1 MFRTTVFGLTRPL
14 HVIAVLGSA
23 QTLAWGSTYYLPAI
37 LANSMAAELGLS
49 TAWVFVSFS
58 AGLLLTAFLGP
69 GAGRLID
76 LFGGRRVLAC
86 SSVIFAA
93 GLAMLG
99 TSSGVAS
106 LVFSWLI
113 IGVGMSAGLYE
124 AAFATL
130 ARIYGGGARRS
141 ITGITLL
148 AGFASTICWPLSAY
162 MDVTLGWRATCYV
175 WAAAHL
181 LIGLPLNLLLPD
193 TRHVTA
199 TSETAAPAAP
209 QQGRFAVMAGL
220 SFVFAATWFC
230 STAMAAHLPRLL
242 QDAGASLPAAIAAA
256 ALVGPA
262 QVAARMLEFGLVRHV
277 HPLLSARVATLAH
290 PVGAAGLLA
299 IGAPASVFFTIL
311 HGAGNGVMTIAIGT
325 LPLVLFGASG
335 YGLRQGLL
343 MVPAR
348 ILQAGAPFVFDL
360 LLSRYG
366 TASLAL
372 TASLCFASFAV
383 LLLLPARA
391 K

>member
-1 MFRTTVFGLTRPL
+1 MFRKPV
-14 HVIAVLGSA
+14 HVIAALGAA
-23 QTLAWGSTYYLPAI
+23 QTLAWGSTYYLPAV
-37 LANSMAAELGLS
+37 LANSMAAQLGIG

-58 AGLLLTAFLGP
+58 AGLLLTAILGP
-69 GAGRLID
+69 GSGRLID

-86 SSVIFAA
+86 SSVVFAA
-93 GLAMLG
+93 GLTLLG
-99 TSSGVAS
+99 SASGTVS
-106 LVFSWLI
+106 LLLAWLV

-130 ARIYGGGARRS
+130 ARIYGGEARRS

-181 LIGLPLNLLLPD
+181 AIGLPLNLLLPGSVAQ
-193 TRHVTA
+193 RSP
-199 TSETAAPAAP
+199 SEAAGAAPAH
-209 QQGRFAVMAGL
+209 GRLAIMAGL
-220 SFVFAATWFC
+220 SFVFAATWFS

-242 QDAGASLPAAIAAA
+242 QEAGASLPAAIAAA

-262 QVAARMLEFGLVRHV
+262 QVAARVLEFSLVRHV
-277 HPLLSARVATLAH
+277 HPLHSARIATLTH
-290 PVGAAGLLA
+290 PVGAAGLVA
-299 IGAPASVFFTIL
+299 IGAPGASFFTVA

-325 LPLVLFGASG
+325 LPLALFGAAG

-343 MVPAR
+343 MIPAR
-348 ILQAGAPFVFDL
+348 VIQAGAPLLFDL

-372 TASLCFASFAV
+372 TAGLGVASFVV
-383 LLLLPARA
+383 LMLLPARA
-391 K
+391 Q

>member
-1 MFRTTVFGLTRPL
+1 
-14 HVIAVLGSA
+14 
-23 QTLAWGSTYYLPAI
+23 
-37 LANSMAAELGLS
+37 MAAELGLS
-49 TAWVFVSFS
+49 TAWVFVGFS
-58 AGLLLTAFLGP
+58 AGLLLAGFLGP
-69 GAGRLID
+69 GSGRLID

-86 SSVIFAA
+86 SSLVFAA

-99 TSSGVAS
+99 TSSGAAS
-106 LVFSWLI
+106 LVLSWLV
-113 IGVGMSAGLYE
+113 IGIGMSAGLYE

-130 ARIYGGGARRS
+130 ARIYGGDARRS

-162 MDVTLGWRATCYV
+162 MDVTLGWRTTCYV

-181 LIGLPLNLLLPD
+181 VIGLPLNLLLPGS
-193 TRHVTA
+193 RAAHQP
-199 TSETAAPAAP
+199 SEEPASAAPRA
-209 QQGRFAVMAGL
+209 RIAVMAGL
-220 SFVFAATWFC
+220 SFVFAATWFS

-242 QDAGASLPAAIAAA
+242 QEAGASLPAAIAAA

-262 QVAARMLEFGLVRHV
+262 QVAARVLEFSLVRHV
-277 HPLLSARVATLAH
+277 HPLLSARVATLTH

-299 IGAPASVFFTIL
+299 LGAPGAVFFTL
-311 HGAGNGVMTIAIGT
+311 AHGAGNGVMTIAIGT
-325 LPLVLFGASG
+325 LPLTLFGAAG

-348 ILQAGAPFVFDL
+348 ILQAAAPFVFDVL
-360 LLSRYG
+360 LLRYG

-372 TASLCFASFAV
+372 TGALGMASFVV
-383 LLLLPARA
+383 LMLLPARA